1 MSNALRSRTSS
12 SSTVHTRR
20 PAAMAMAV
28 SAAIVV
34 LAGSVLIGIVLW
46 PHAQSA
52 GPRSAPFTALAVG
65 ERAPRVELANAG
77 AAGAST
83 ALPATGEVTLVS
95 FLATEPDTASTS
107 SRSQAVELVSLFSQ
121 YAAKGLHVEIVDDS
135 AAPPA
140 LSALENTVYDWQ
152 LGQLPLLADPG
163 HSAANRYGI
172 TTAPATLL
180 IGRNGKVLA
189 RWNGY
194 VLTAVAARA
203 VTSALFDGPV
213 S

>member
-12 SSTVHTRR
+12 SSTPRTRR

-46 PHAQSA
+46 LPAQ
-52 GPRSAPFTALAVG
+52 SAPFTALAVG
-65 ERAPRVELANAG
+65 DRAPRVELANAG

-83 ALPATGEVTLVS
+83 ALPATGEATLVS
-95 FLATEPDTASTS
+95 FLATQPDTASAP

-135 AAPPA
+135 ATPPA
-140 LSALENTVYDWQ
+140 LNALENTVYDWQ

-194 VLTAVAARA
+194 VLTDVVAQA
-203 VTSALFDGPV
+203 VTSALFEGPV